1 MGSIGATKSGKD
13 WLQMVRTILFFYI
26 EYKLVLYLC
35 MSSLT
40 SLLSSDADSPPK
52 KRNRKAT
59 AHFKPP
65 ADVKM
70 NAERQPPSLN
80 SKRKR
85 AKAKAESEPTI
96 QMLLDQLNG
105 LPIKLVGAQIVP
117 SLQKRITKTKEG
129 RSVFAQAISQ
139 KEIVNLPAGGNSKAA
154 LNKSKKTAADL
165 IIGLA
170 TILDPENPDRLKS
183 LLSATQEKA
192 PSSLSAAPMHPSIL
206 PAPPMHPS
214 NPHTSNLQAVLP
226 ERRRDHED
234 EATRF
239 GIPVPTTNPT
249 IESLA
254 ALMAE
259 DDRSFSSESSS
270 SDSNSDSSRSSNSSS
285 RARREV
291 RKTAHLNTKADL
303 NRRLNRKSMT
313 YKSVKKETK
322 AVEAVRTSLGTAMIE
337 HIRTK
342 CKTVKERRP
351 ILAVI
356 ALNDHKRKDVNNAIR
371 CYINKFEWRKI
382 KIHAK
387 YPGPLKPVKKPLIR
401 RLKIAKE
408 LLYKLLA
415 FLNSPGNLQR
425 SAFGSQL
432 KEMLDGSETVV
443 MDRVDRMKNLNK
455 LTSDYITSVFQ
466 ELDVISTKDGESV
479 PEPECRCKK
488 VDQKTFR
495 RCLKPHQHDGT
506 CSFTPAGSVCPSTVQ
521 ALIESLT
528 AGDIKSLSGLD
539 DIKVL
544 KGRDNFKALREIVN
558 IVCSHDEAAAL
569 LKDIDDTELYHQT
582 DFVPHL
588 EKSGTHKCNCMT
600 CGFNCKGD

>member
-206 PAPPMHPS
+206 PAPPMPPATLTLPICKPYFLNAGEITKTKPPDSESLFLLPTPPS
-214 NPHTSNLQAVLP
+214 KVSPPSWPKTTEVFRPSLLHLTP
-226 ERRRDHED
+226 IP
-234 EATRF
+234 
-239 GIPVPTTNPT
+239 IPV
-249 IESLA
+249 A
-254 ALMAE
+254 AATPALEHDEKYEKLRISIPRLILTA
-259 DDRSFSSESSS
+259 
-270 SDSNSDSSRSSNSSS
+270 DS
-285 RARREV
+285 
-291 RKTAHLNTKADL
+291 
-303 NRRLNRKSMT
+303 
-313 YKSVKKETK
+313 
-322 AVEAVRTSLGTAMIE
+322 I
-337 HIRTK
+337 
-342 CKTVKERRP
+342 
-351 ILAVI
+351 
-356 ALNDHKRKDVNNAIR
+356 
-371 CYINKFEWRKI
+371 
-382 KIHAK
+382 
-387 YPGPLKPVKKPLIR
+387 
-401 RLKIAKE
+401 
-408 LLYKLLA
+408 
-415 FLNSPGNLQR
+415 
-425 SAFGSQL
+425 GSQ
-432 KEMLDGSETVV
+432 
-443 MDRVDRMKNLNK
+443 
-455 LTSDYITSVFQ
+455 
-466 ELDVISTKDGESV
+466 
-479 PEPECRCKK
+479 
-488 VDQKTFR
+488 
-495 RCLKPHQHDGT
+495 
-506 CSFTPAGSVCPSTVQ
+506 
-521 ALIESLT
+521 
-528 AGDIKSLSGLD
+528 
-539 DIKVL
+539 
-544 KGRDNFKALREIVN
+544 
-558 IVCSHDEAAAL
+558 
-569 LKDIDDTELYHQT
+569 
-582 DFVPHL
+582 
-588 EKSGTHKCNCMT
+588 
-600 CGFNCKGD
+600 

>member
-1 MGSIGATKSGKD
+1 MYVEMQAS
-13 WLQMVRTILFFYI
+13 
-26 EYKLVLYLC
+26 
-35 MSSLT
+35 
-40 SLLSSDADSPPK
+40 
-52 KRNRKAT
+52 
-59 AHFKPP
+59 
-65 ADVKM
+65 
-70 NAERQPPSLN
+70 SLN

-85 AKAKAESEPTI
+85 AKAKAESAPTM
-96 QMLLDQLNG
+96 QMLADQLNG
-105 LPIKLVGAQIVP
+105 LPIKLVGAQFT
-117 SLQKRITKTKEG
+117 LLRKRLSKTKEG
-129 RSVFAQAISQ
+129 RSVMARDISQ
-139 KEIVNLPAGGNSKAA
+139 KEIVNLPAGGKSKAA
-154 LNKSKKTAADL
+154 LNKCKKTAADL

-170 TILDPENPDRLKS
+170 TSLDPENPDRLKS
-183 LLSATQEKA
+183 LLLATQEKP
-192 PSSLSAAPMHPSIL
+192 PSSLSAPPTHPSIL
-206 PAPPMHPS
+206 SAPPMHPS

-226 ERRRDHED
+226 ERRRDPED

-239 GIPVPTTNPT
+239 GIPAPTTEPT

-254 ALMAE
+254 TLMPDD
-259 DDRSFSSESSS
+259 DDRSVSSESSS

-285 RARREV
+285 RARREA

-356 ALNDHKRKDVNNAIR
+356 ALKGHKRKDVNNAIR

-408 LLYKLLA
+408 LLFKLLA

-495 RCLKPHQHDGT
+495 RCLKPHQHEGT

-600 CGFNCKGD
+600 CGFNCKGE